1 MIDYLALGLTHALIL
16 IALLR
21 ILPRDALDRED
32 PLADTAPDAPA
43 PTKREARKARRARK
57 GGGDA

>member
-16 IALLR
+16 LALLR

-32 PLADTAPDAPA
+32 TLADAVSEPA
-43 PTKREARKARRARK
+43 KTTKREARQARRGRRSN
-57 GGGDA
+57 GDA